1 MDAQLHQQI
10 LERLDRDYR
19 FKPEKSGWLR
29 QGECPNCKKKELYIG
44 VDHPWVVRC
53 GRLSKCGFEGHVRD
67 LYSDLFESWSD
78 RFPQAPDN
86 PNAAADAYLQHDR
99 GFDLGK
105 IKGWYSQEHY
115 HNRELNIGSATVRF
129 ALPGI
134 GHWERL
140 IDRPHRFGKK
150 KAHFNYGCKY
160 QGTWWQAPG
169 QTWGDVEQLFIVEG
183 IFKAIALLH
192 HGYTAV
198 SSLTTSNYPYQA
210 LQQLAE
216 QCERAGRDRPVL
228 VWGLDDDP
236 AGRKVTPEYI
246 RRAEQDG
253 WECRCA
259 LVPSRGRKKLDWD
272 DMHRL
277 GRLTDK
283 DMEEYF
289 HHGALLIAKRAS
301 EKAGLLYS
309 KHGGLSFPFDFDS
322 RLYWFKLDFDAFG
335 KEMDALTESDPDRP
349 EDERKAEALEKCGSV
364 AEIADCLPT
373 PLYNLRSEVTDES
386 WYYFR
391 VDFPHDG
398 PSVKGNFTAGQLT
411 ANSEFM
417 KRLLHLGAGANW
429 LGKQGQLDILR
440 KNWTYNI
447 KTVQTIDFL
456 GYSSD
461 HGCYVWNELAAKGG
475 QTYEIN
481 EEDFFDIDKMAI
493 KSLFKSISLDVNA
506 NLKAHQ
512 DDWFD
517 KLYLCWGANGVV
529 ALAAWFGSLFAEQ
542 IRRDFE
548 SWPFVEIVG
557 EPGAGKS
564 TLIETLWKLLGR
576 AGFEGDDP
584 MKGSTVGLMRTMAQV
599 SNMPV
604 VLIESDRSEDGGDG
618 SRGRPRQTFHWDS
631 FKSLFNGGSLRTT
644 GVKSSGLDTYTPQF
658 RAALFISQNAPVSAS
673 PAIMERIVHCW
684 FDKARQSEAGREAAL
699 ALNRLSASDLS
710 GFMVRAVR
718 HEAEVLAALEQNQ
731 RQYER
736 AIGESGVKN
745 LRVQKNHAQL
755 MVMVDSLS
763 FACRITAQQQLEAK
777 NLLLDMAIEREKT
790 LQADHPIVAAFW
802 EMYDY
807 LESDEEEMPAVLN
820 HSRDPSLIAINLNH
834 MLEVAADRRQ
844 DMPDITE
851 LKKLLPNSRRHK
863 FIEANKTTNS
873 AINAIFNS
881 RANGSNKRPASV
893 KCWVF
898 EAKRSA

>member
-1 MDAQLHQQI
+1 MDADLHKQVI
-10 LERLDRDYR
+10 DRLDRDYR
-19 FKPEKSGWLR
+19 FKKEQNGWLR
-29 QGECPNCKKKELYIG
+29 QGECPSCKKKELYIHT
-44 VDHPWVVRC
+44 DHPWVVRC

-78 RFPQAPDN
+78 RFPQVPDS

-99 GFDLGK
+99 GFDLDK
-105 IKGWYSQEHY
+105 IKGWYSQENY
-115 HNRELNIGSATVRF
+115 FSRELNIGSATVRF

-169 QTWGDVEQLFIVEG
+169 QTWGDVEELFIVEG

-198 SSLTTSNYPYQA
+198 SALTTSNYPYLA

-283 DMEEYF
+283 DMAEYR
-289 HHGALLIAKRAS
+289 HQGALLIAKRAS

-335 KEMDALTESDPDRP
+335 KAMDALAESDPDRP

-364 AEIADCLPT
+364 TEIADCLPT

-398 PSVKGNFTAGQLT
+398 PSVKGNFTSGQLT

-447 KTVQTIDFL
+447 KTVQTIDYL
-456 GYSSD
+456 GYSID
-461 HGCYVWNELAAKGG
+461 HGCYVWNELAAKDG

-481 EEDFFDIDKMAI
+481 EEDYFDIDKMAI
-493 KSLFKSISLDVNA
+493 KSLFKSIKLDINTD
-506 NLKAHQ
+506 LKAHRT
-512 DDWFD
+512 DFFS
-517 KLYLCWGANGVV
+517 KLYLCFGPRGVI

-548 SWPFVEIVG
+548 SFPFIEIVG

-564 TLIETLWKLLGR
+564 TLIETMWKLLGR
-576 AGFEGDDP
+576 NGHEGDDP
-584 MKGSTVGLMRTMAQV
+584 MKGSMVGFMRTMAQV

-604 VLIESDRSEDGGDG
+604 VLIESETTEED
-618 SRGRPRQTFHWDS
+618 SSKGRPKAVFDWDRL
-631 FKSLFNGGSLRTT
+631 KTLYNGGSLRTT
-644 GVKSSGLDTYTPQF
+644 GVKSSGLDTYTPNF
-658 RAALFISQNAPVSAS
+658 RAALFIGQNAPVAASA
-673 PAIMERIVHCW
+673 AIMERIVQVT
-684 FDKARQSEAGREAAL
+684 FNKAQQSSEGRDIAL
-699 ALNRLSASDLS
+699 ELKRMTTKDLS
-710 GFMVRAVR
+710 GFMVKAARAE
-718 HEAEVLAALEQNQ
+718 HSVLAMLEERQRDYEKAIALH
-731 RQYER
+731 
-736 AIGESGVKN
+736 GTKN
-745 LRVQKNHAQL
+745 LRVQKNHAQI
-755 MVMVDSLS
+755 MVMIDALNL
-763 FACRITAQQQLEAK
+763 ACDISPAQQLEAK
-777 NLLLDMAIEREKT
+777 NLLLDLAVDREKT
-790 LQADHPIVAAFW
+790 LAADHKIVAAFW
-802 EMYDY
+802 DLYGY
-807 LESDEEEMPAVLN
+807 LESDEEGMPAVLN

-844 DMPDITE
+844 NMPDINE
-851 LKKLLPNSRRHK
+851 LKRLLPTSRRHK
-863 FIEANKTTNS
+863 LIETNKTTNS
-873 AINAIFNS
+873 AINAVFNS
-881 RANGSNKRPASV
+881 RATGSGKRPASV